1 MATSDNRSKH
11 RIAHRNLPQL
21 LLKARERLM
30 SHFRPII
37 NHFGLTEQQW
47 RILRALDEHG
57 PLEPWALCEMC
68 QILSPSMAGVLARME
83 DSGLVNRER
92 MPEDQRRVMVRVAP
106 KGDRLLLDMAPL
118 IDEQY
123 QSIEKA
129 CGKGVFDDLFKA
141 LEGFIA
147 AEKDTIP
154 QVELPERKKPASG
167 KSRKQ

>member
-1 MATSDNRSKH
+1 MTSSDNRSRH

-57 PLEPWALCEMC
+57 PLEPWELCEMC
-68 QILSPSMAGVLARME
+68 QILSPSMAGVLSRME

-92 MPEDQRRVMVRVAP
+92 LPEDQRRVMVSLAR
-106 KGDRLLLDMAPL
+106 KGDRLLVEMAPL

-123 QSIEKA
+123 RHIEQTL
-129 CGKGVFDDLFKA
+129 GKKVFDDLFRA
-141 LEGFIA
+141 LGAFVE
-147 AEKDTIP
+147 AEKEPSP
-154 QVELPERKKPASG
+154 QVALPARKKPAS
-167 KSRKQ
+167 RKARE

>member
-1 MATSDNRSKH
+1 MGHSDNRSRH

-30 SHFRPII
+30 AHFRPII

-57 PLEPWALCEMC
+57 QLEPWALCEMC

-83 DSGLVNRER
+83 DSGLVTRER
-92 MPEDQRRVMVRVAP
+92 MPEDQRRVMVRVAR
-106 KGDRLLLDMAPL
+106 KGDQLLMEMAPL

-123 QSIEKA
+123 QNIERTY
-129 CGKGVFDDLFKA
+129 GRRVFDELFDA
-141 LEGFIA
+141 LEGFIE
-147 AEKDTIP
+147 AEDTPAP
-154 QVELPERKKPASG
+154 QVALPVRKKSP
-167 KSRKQ
+167 SRKGG

>member
-1 MATSDNRSKH
+1 MASSDNRSKN

-57 PLEPWALCEMC
+57 QLEPWELCEMC

-83 DSGLVNRER
+83 DGGFVNRER
-92 MPEDQRRVMVRVAP
+92 MPEDQRRVMVRLSR
-106 KGDRLLLDMAPL
+106 KGDQLLMDMAPL

-123 QSIEKA
+123 RHIEQTLGTK
-129 CGKGVFDDLFKA
+129 VFDELFGA
-141 LEGFIA
+141 LEKFVE
-147 AEKDTIP
+147 AEKEPLP
-154 QVELPERKKPASG
+154 QVELPARKKAAR
-167 KSRKQ
+167 KSRE

>member
-1 MATSDNRSKH
+1 MASSDNRSPH

-57 PLEPWALCEMC
+57 QLEPWELCEMC

-83 DSGLVNRER
+83 EGGLINRER
-92 MPEDQRRVMVRVAP
+92 MPEDQRRVIVRLSRKA
-106 KGDRLLLDMAPL
+106 DQLLVEMAPL

-123 QSIEKA
+123 RHIEQT
-129 CGKGVFDDLFKA
+129 CGKKVFDDLTRA
-141 LEGFIA
+141 LEAFVE
-147 AEKDTIP
+147 AEKEPSP
-154 QVELPERKKPASG
+154 QVELPARKKPAS
-167 KSRKQ
+167 RKG